1 MGFLF
6 EVGPSTS
13 SENILVTHTIL
24 VNSGP
29 AGVVSLILILICLPS
44 NFPHPPGFVDENA
57 LTNKHKAKRLD
68 LIGFFLLLAASI
80 LFVTAIEE
88 GGTEYPWNSAVV
100 IALLVLSL
108 FLWPALLFWSRH
120 QERRTTRQE
129 PVLPWRLISNR
140 FSMAPFLNSFFAGA
154 AFISLIISLPQKFQV
169 VYGSSPFDAG
179 YKLLTL
185 TICTPVGSALAG
197 LFMQKLKTPP
207 LYILLAGGVFQV
219 IGMALMVSLDKVP
232 SAPFPAAEYG
242 YEVLMGVG
250 FGLSLGTVVMMS
262 PLVFEKRDMG
272 RHFPP

>member
-1 MGFLF
+1 
-6 EVGPSTS
+6 
-13 SENILVTHTIL
+13 
-24 VNSGP
+24 
-29 AGVVSLILILICLPS
+29 
-44 NFPHPPGFVDENA
+44 
-57 LTNKHKAKRLD
+57 
-68 LIGFFLLLAASI
+68 
-80 LFVTAIEE
+80 
-88 GGTEYPWNSAVV
+88 
-100 IALLVLSL
+100 
-108 FLWPALLFWSRH
+108 
-120 QERRTTRQE
+120 
-129 PVLPWRLISNR
+129 
-140 FSMAPFLNSFFAGA
+140 MAPLLNSFFAGA

-197 LFMQKLKTPP
+197 LFMQKLNTPP

-219 IGMALMVSLDKVP
+219 IGMALMVSLDEVP

-272 RHFPP
+272 THFPP